1 MIGRSIGVL
10 SDAQGGHLS
19 ADLINPLFAFSLN
32 RKLRYLYDGEYFRFK
47 DKNGEADYPST
58 TPDMSEDVELLRIY
72 DQKEKFGYD
81 KEDAVVGL
89 NLDPDFELPSG
100 PNNGHHRDFN
110 YVGTDLVRPKI
121 IALRDSAK
129 KMTKGEIYE
138 VSLIRFQGGGF
149 ICRFLSDEGNQRFV
163 GNRGVEYEVVTEKT
177 QISATFN
184 QSEYLE
190 ISGLAQHV
198 GTNFTITA
206 RGDGGDLPR
215 PMFGLWGA
223 TEKTINTEDP
233 SIQLP
238 TEPNNGND
246 YVFPTEERPLVVSLK
261 TDSGKGIVA
270 GDIYRL
276 RRFRVSNMNG
286 QIEKLDGTDPRWI
299 GIRGAAYEVIGAG
312 MATFFTEDAGVLTV
326 CDPSNSEG
334 RAPIFSASNNDN
346 ELCFDVGSAYMR
358 INHYKIS
365 ERHQL
370 FGGLDSPDQEYNA
383 YLGNFSEKTVIRNS
397 SGFSGVS
404 LRKDAISSG
413 LTEGYIG
420 RDATGNTYSG
430 EIYELIIG
438 DFEIPN
444 DSVNEAFRDMI
455 DFYALT

>member
-1 MIGRSIGVL
+1 MLGYATESIDYNLPV
-10 SDAQGGHLS
+10 DA
-19 ADLINPLFAFSLN
+19 ITRKPVFAFSCN
-32 RKLRYLYDGEYFRFK
+32 RRIRESY
-47 DKNGEADYPST
+47 NGP
-58 TPDMSEDVELLRIY
+58 LLRTADGDVYPADLEASVGKKVVNLY
-72 DQKEKFGYD
+72 DQKVRFNCPAFNVV
-81 KEDAVVGL
+81 AVGDVFL
-89 NLDPDFELPSG
+89 RKKIVNKQLPDFELPSG

-129 KMTKGEIYE
+129 KMTKGQIYE
-138 VSLIRFQGGGF
+138 VSLIRFQAGGF

-163 GNRGVEYEVVTEKT
+163 GNRGVEYEVVDSFTLY
-177 QISATFN
+177 
-184 QSEYLE
+184 YLE
-190 ISGLAQHV
+190 LS
-198 GTNFTITA
+198 
-206 RGDGGDLPR
+206 P
-215 PMFGLWGA
+215 GA
-223 TEKTINTEDP
+223 YFEPPEGNPDP
-233 SIQLP
+233 SYQLP
-238 TEPNNGND
+238 TVSNHYLGND
-246 YVFPTEERPLVVSLK
+246 YVYPTGQGPLVISLK
-261 TDSGKGIVA
+261 TDSKKRIVE
-270 GDIYRL
+270 GEIYRL
-276 RRFRVSNMNG
+276 RRFRISNSHFN
-286 QIEKLDGTDPRWI
+286 IENLDGADPRWV
-299 GIRGAAYEVIGAG
+299 GIRGHVLEMIGAG

>member
-1 MIGRSIGVL
+1 MLGYATESIDYNLPV
-10 SDAQGGHLS
+10 DA
-19 ADLINPLFAFSLN
+19 ITRKPVFAFSCN
-32 RKLRYLYDGEYFRFK
+32 RRIRESY
-47 DKNGEADYPST
+47 NGP
-58 TPDMSEDVELLRIY
+58 LLRTVDGDVYPADLEASVGKKVVKLY
-72 DQKEKFGYD
+72 DQKVRFNCPAFNVE
-81 KEDAVVGL
+81 AVGDVFL
-89 NLDPDFELPSG
+89 RKKIVNKQLPDFELPSG

-121 IALRDSAK
+121 IALKSNSGRNI
-129 KMTKGEIYE
+129 TEGNIYE

-149 ICRFLSDEGNQRFV
+149 ICRIRTDDGGQRFV
-163 GNRGVEYEVVTEKT
+163 GNRGVDYEVVDSFTLY
-177 QISATFN
+177 
-184 QSEYLE
+184 YLE
-190 ISGLAQHV
+190 L
-198 GTNFTITA
+198 
-206 RGDGGDLPR
+206 LP
-215 PMFGLWGA
+215 GA
-223 TEKTINTEDP
+223 YFEPPEGSPDP
-233 SIQLP
+233 NYQLP
-238 TEPNNGND
+238 TVPNHADGND
-246 YVFPTEERPLVVSLK
+246 YVFPAEERPLVVSLK
-261 TDSGKGIVA
+261 TDSDKGIVE
-270 GDIYRL
+270 GGIYRL
-276 RRFRVSNMNG
+276 RRFRVSNNNG
-286 QIEKLDGTDPRWI
+286 QIENLDGTDPRYI
-299 GIRGAAYEVIGAG
+299 GIRGAGWEMLGAG

-370 FGGLDSPDQEYNA
+370 FGGLDSPDQEFNA

>member
-1 MIGRSIGVL
+1 MLGHVTESIDYNLPV
-10 SDAQGGHLS
+10 DA
-19 ADLINPLFAFSLN
+19 ITRKPVFAFSCN
-32 RKLRYLYDGEYFRFK
+32 RRIRESY
-47 DKNGEADYPST
+47 NGP
-58 TPDMSEDVELLRIY
+58 LLRTADGDVYPADLEASVGKKVVKLY
-72 DQKEKFGYD
+72 DQKVRFNCPAFNVE
-81 KEDAVVGL
+81 AVGDVFL
-89 NLDPDFELPSG
+89 RKKIVNKQLPDFELPSG
-100 PNNGHHRDFN
+100 PNNGHHRDFT
-110 YVGTDLVRPKI
+110 YHGSGLPRPKI

-138 VSLIRFQGGGF
+138 VSLVRFQGGGF
-149 ICRFLSDEGNQRFV
+149 ICRFLSDAGNQRFV
-163 GNRGVEYEVVTEKT
+163 GNRGVEYEVVEPFTLY
-177 QISATFN
+177 
-184 QSEYLE
+184 YLE
-190 ISGLAQHV
+190 LS
-198 GTNFTITA
+198 
-206 RGDGGDLPR
+206 P
-215 PMFGLWGA
+215 GA
-223 TEKTINTEDP
+223 YFEPTEGSPDP
-233 SIQLP
+233 NYQLP
-238 TEPNNGND
+238 TKAQSGND
-246 YVFPTEERPLVVSLK
+246 YIYPAGEGPLVVSLK